1 MNLEEMTLD
10 IQQEVDVNGPIDEVF
25 KSAVH
30 RFGKGSTTPTGE
42 SMQLDIEEFAGGR
55 WIRDRGDG
63 IQHLWG
69 HVQVIKAPV
78 LLELS
83 GPMFMSYPAL
93 NHIEIKLE
101 EIEGGGTK
109 VRFRHRA
116 LGMLDA
122 QHREGVKE
130 GWKSFLEAITSD
142 FPTASGS
149 AA

>member
-1 MNLEEMTLD
+1 MDLENMTLD

-25 KSAVH
+25 KSAIN

-93 NHIEIKLE
+93 NHIELKLE
-101 EIEGGGTK
+101 EIDGGGTK
-109 VRFRHRA
+109 VKFRHRA
-116 LGMLDA
+116 LGMLDP
-122 QHREGVKE
+122 QHREGVKD
-130 GWKSFLEAITSD
+130 GWKHFLDAVKND
-142 FPTASGS
+142 FPAASGS

>member
-1 MNLEEMTLD
+1 MNLDEMTLD
-10 IQQEVDVNGPIDEVF
+10 IQQEMDVNGPIDEVF
-25 KSAVH
+25 KSAID
-30 RFGKGSTTPTGE
+30 RFGKGSTTANGE
-42 SMQLDIEEFAGGR
+42 PMHLDIEEFAGGR

-63 IQHLWG
+63 VQHLWG

-93 NHIEIKLE
+93 NHIELKLE
-101 EIEGGGTK
+101 ETAGGTK
-109 VRFRHRA
+109 VKFRHRA
-116 LGMLDA
+116 FGMLDQ

-130 GWKSFLEAITSD
+130 GWKHFLEAVKND
-142 FPTASGS
+142 FPAASGS